1 MLIGTLTLETY
12 FKVDRQTSDVTW
24 SSLNFLLHYF
34 LWILAEVVQKCT
46 ITFQLKKKWSLSA
59 SIDQGNP
66 LRTGNMFRGKQND
79 VRYSYLGA
87 SLFPTP
93 IFIPV
98 ASGYGYWL
106 ADTRLSDWNQIQ
118 IALVEVFEVKMKVSL
133 GSRNQ
138 KPLLN
143 KEVPRGSFHCPCYRC
158 DHDQAAEET
167 EM

>member
-1 MLIGTLTLETY
+1 MIVTQFLIII
-12 FKVDRQTSDVTW
+12 
-24 SSLNFLLHYF
+24 F
-34 LWILAEVVQKCT
+34 LWILAEVEETCI
-46 ITFQLKKKWSLSA
+46 ITFQLKKRSLST
-59 SIDQGNP
+59 SIDQGIP

-79 VRYSYLGA
+79 ARCSFLGA
-87 SLFPTP
+87 SLFLTP

-106 ADTRLSDWNQIQ
+106 ADTLFSDWNQIQ

-143 KEVPRGSFHCPCYRC
+143 KEVPQGSFHWPCYKC

-167 EM
+167 EL

>member
-12 FKVDRQTSDVTW
+12 FKVDGQTSDVTW

-34 LWILAEVVQKCT
+34 LWILAEMKETCI

-59 SIDQGNP
+59 AIDQGIP

-79 VRYSYLGA
+79 ARCSFLGA
-87 SLFPTP
+87 SLFLTP

-106 ADTRLSDWNQIQ
+106 ADTLFSDWNQIQ

-143 KEVPRGSFHCPCYRC
+143 KEVPQGSFHWPCYKC

-167 EM
+167 EL

>member
-12 FKVDRQTSDVTW
+12 FKVDGQPSDVTW

-34 LWILAEVVQKCT
+34 LWILAEVGEKCT
-46 ITFQLKKKWSLSA
+46 ITFQLKKWSLSA
-59 SIDQGNP
+59 SIDH
-66 LRTGNMFRGKQND
+66 LRTRNMFRGKQND
-79 VRYSYLGA
+79 VWCSYLGA

-106 ADTRLSDWNQIQ
+106 AYTLLSDWNQIE

-143 KEVPRGSFHCPCYRC
+143 KEVPRGSFHWPCYRC

-167 EM
+167 EL